1 MFKCKNMQNSRSK
14 CYQMQ
19 IQGKVCLWLE
29 NFAEMPSPEDMKGV
43 KRYVTVIHILPAT
56 DFTLKSYLL
65 IH

>member
-43 KRYVTVIHILPAT
+43 KDMYMSQCK
-56 DFTLKSYLL
+56 LKSS
-65 IH
+65 

>member
-19 IQGKVCLWLE
+19 IQGKVSLWLE

-43 KRYVTVIHILPAT
+43 KRYVYILYQQKILP
-56 DFTLKSYLL
+56 
-65 IH
+65 